1 MSDSQGRQPHLVPRR
16 TFQPTF
22 AAGELAPELHHRSD
36 LEKWHGGAAGLR
48 NWIVL
53 VQGAAARRGGTAF
66 VGLADN
72 YNGSQRLIPFQF
84 STEDQFMIEAGGGY
98 FRFITAGAFITGAGA
113 LPIRIVTPYTAVD
126 LPTLRFVQSADVLTI
141 VHPGHQPMELRRY
154 SATDWRLVPFSTGTS
169 MPAPTGLTAEARITT
184 AIPGSPPPA
193 AHPFEYAVSATNSG
207 QHDEGPLS
215 ASATCNN
222 QDLGYWKQYG
232 TLNHLAWNATPGADL
247 YTVYRRYQGR
257 WARVSSTTD
266 TFFDDIN
273 FTPDTAISPP
283 VGTDPFANY
292 DWPGTVGYFQ
302 ERQLFGGSLARPE
315 TLRGSKSGAYRD
327 FDVSN
332 PVRDDDAINY
342 TLAARQVNQIRHM
355 LPLENLVL
363 MTGGNGW
370 VVDGSSPVTP
380 SNFAAK
386 PLSIPGASNV
396 EPLVIG
402 NRILYVDAKG
412 SGVRELAYAFVSNQY
427 VAEDRTVFSRHLFD
441 GHRIVSW
448 AYAETPNKLVW
459 AIRDDGLLL
468 SMTYLAEQ
476 QVYAW
481 ATHDSPGA
489 VFRWVAVITDNV
501 DGVTEDVPYFV
512 VQRQVAGQSVTM
524 IERMHTR
531 RMGRYDNDVRLAWH
545 LDCALQYYG
554 PPVVQVGNLHHL
566 AGAAVAVLADGV
578 PGVAVVRND
587 AVALANVTPLPGY
600 TMPAAASVVLVG
612 LCPDALL
619 TLLPMSG
626 GQPAA
631 DPMMGRLKHSYRVRV
646 AVRNAAGL
654 MAAVDGS
661 ALTVLA
667 VHDDEPYPDGLLPVG
682 MVTTVLEARIAEGW
696 TRDGQLSLATTGG
709 LPATVLGVAME
720 WTAGE

>member
-1 MSDSQGRQPHLVPRR
+1 MSDSQDRKALSPRR

-22 AAGELAPELHHRSD
+22 AAGELAPELHRRAD
-36 LEKWHGGAAGLR
+36 LEKWHAGAAGIR

-53 VQGAAARRGGTAF
+53 VQGAAARRAGTAF
-66 VGLADN
+66 VGTAADAS
-72 YNGSQRLIPFQF
+72 GTQRLIPFQF
-84 STEDQFMIEAGGGY
+84 STEDQFIIEAGGGY
-98 FRFITAGAFITGAGA
+98 FRFITAGAYITGAGA
-113 LPIRIVTPYTAVD
+113 LPIRISTPYSPLD
-126 LPTLRFVQSADVLTI
+126 LPTLRFVQSADVLTL
-141 VHPGHQPMELRRY
+141 VHPKHQPAELRRY
-154 SATDWRLVPFSTGTS
+154 SATDWRLVPFTTGTS
-169 MPAPTGLTAEARITT
+169 MPAPTGVTAEARITT
-184 AIPGSPPPA
+184 PVPGSPPPA
-193 AHPFEYAVSATNSG
+193 EHPFDYAVSATNSSR
-207 QHDEGPLS
+207 HDEGPI
-215 ASATCNN
+215 SATASCSN
-222 QDLGYWKQYG
+222 QDLGYYKQYG
-232 TLNHLAWNATPGADL
+232 TLNHLAWDATPGADL
-247 YTVYRRYQGR
+247 YTIYRRYQGR
-257 WARVSSTTD
+257 WARVASTTD
-266 TFFDDIN
+266 TFFDDIG
-273 FTPDTAISPP
+273 FLPDTAIGPP
-283 VGTDPFANY
+283 VGADPFLGS

-302 ERQLFGGSLARPE
+302 ERQLFGGSTAHPE
-315 TLRGSKSGAYRD
+315 TLRASKSGAYRD

-370 VVDGSSPVTP
+370 VVDGSSPITP
-380 SNFAAK
+380 SSFAAK

-427 VAEDRTVFSRHLFD
+427 VAEDRTVFARHLFD
-441 GHRIVSW
+441 GQRIVSW

-459 AIRDDGLLL
+459 VVRDDGVLL

-481 ATHDSPGA
+481 AVHDSPGA
-489 VFRWVAVITDNV
+489 SFRWVAVITETV
-501 DGVTEDVPYFV
+501 EGVTEDVPYFV
-512 VQRQVAGQSVTM
+512 VQRQVAGRSVTM
-524 IERMHTR
+524 IERMHGR

-554 PPVVQVGNLHHL
+554 GPPVVQVGGLRHL
-566 AGAAVAVLADGV
+566 VGATVAVLADGV
-578 PGVAVVRND
+578 PGTVTLRND
-587 AVALANVTPLPGY
+587 GFALADVAPLPGFV
-600 TMPAAASVVLVG
+600 MPGAASAVLVG

-619 TLLPMSG
+619 TLLPMDG
-626 GQPAA
+626 TQPAA
-631 DPMMGRLKHSYRVRV
+631 DPMMGRLKHSYRARV

-654 MAAVDGS
+654 LATVDGS
-661 ALTVLA
+661 ASTGLA
-667 VHDDEPYPDGLLPVG
+667 VHDDAPDPAGLLPVG
-682 MVTTVLEARIAEGW
+682 MVTTVLETRIAEGW
-696 TRDGQLSLATTGG
+696 TRAGQLSLATTGG